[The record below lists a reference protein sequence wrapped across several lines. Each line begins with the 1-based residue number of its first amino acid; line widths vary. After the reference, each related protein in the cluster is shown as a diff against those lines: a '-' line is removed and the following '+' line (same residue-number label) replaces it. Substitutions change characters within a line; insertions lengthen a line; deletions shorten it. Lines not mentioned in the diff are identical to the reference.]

1 MNIQGAIN
9 MPNKNILLS
18 VLIITMLAL
27 SAGVAWADEVTS
39 EINYQGRL
47 TDSSGSPLTGTYTM
61 TFRLYEAAT
70 GRTVALA
77 TDTHTVDITDG
88 LFNTGIDFGTSDFD
102 GRELWLGV
110 KVGADSEMTPRQELR
125 PVPYALSLRPGAKII
140 GSEYIALH
148 AESTHTS
155 GRGIYGYATA
165 TSGATYGVYGASIS
179 PGGYGGYFYNNESGI
194 GVGGKGGKYGG
205 YFTTNHGG
213 TLKTPNAG
221 VKVITDYTCS
231 QGVHAHTHGDYSS
244 GVWAFTS
251 GDYSEGVRASTIGDG
266 SEGVHVETTGIGS
279 HGVHA
284 HTHGDYS
291 SGVWASTSGDHSEG
305 VYVET
310 TGDESDGVRAKTTGD
325 GSYGLHARADGTY
338 GTGIWAQGGP
348 SGYAG
353 IFSGNVKITD
363 RSSGATIIELGK
375 GLDYAEGF
383 NVSELTK
390 IESGSVLIIDPDN
403 PGKLTMSNT
412 PYDTKVAGIV
422 AGANGMGSG
431 VRLGTSQYDYDVALA
446 GRVYCNVDAAEAGV
460 EPGDL
465 LTTSA
470 TPGYAMKTTDYERAQ
485 GAILGKAM
493 QRLEKGEKGQILV
506 LVTLQ

>member
-1 MNIQGAIN
+1 
-9 MPNKNILLS
+9 
-18 VLIITMLAL
+18 
-27 SAGVAWADEVTS
+27 
-39 EINYQGRL
+39 
-47 TDSSGSPLTGTYTM
+47 
-61 TFRLYEAAT
+61 
-70 GRTVALA
+70 
-77 TDTHTVDITDG
+77 

-102 GRELWLGV
+102 GRELWHGV

-179 PGGYGGYFYNNESGI
+179 PGGYGGYFYNNGSGI

-244 GVWAFTS
+244 GVWASTS
-251 GDYSEGVRASTIGDG
+251 GDY
-266 SEGVHVETTGIGS
+266 
-279 HGVHA
+279 
-284 HTHGDYS
+284 
-291 SGVWASTSGDHSEG
+291 SEG

-310 TGDESDGVRAKTTGD
+310 TGDESDGVRVKTTGD
-325 GSYGLHARADGTY
+325 GSYGLHARADGIY

-363 RSSGATIIELGK
+363 RSGGATIIELGK

-431 VRLGTSQYDYDVALA
+431 VRLGTGQYDYDVALA